1 MLHSRLCIFILHSQ
15 LRNKIKPVNG
25 LLCATI
31 ALVIKMKFS
40 KNFETYTE
48 WLISQTTE
56 SDYKNRIIR
65 MYNLHPEATLSQ
77 LRGHAK
83 TKEKMLS
90 EKTILPVGKRAWR
103 LLSPREKL
111 SREKSLE
118 VLSDM
123 RRNNKSLTKASRDK
137 GISIKTVRD
146 SIRAFK
152 KVGNRWIPKAY
163 DRISRVMV
171 INENGRMTSIEV
183 NDSRI
188 ASKIGRYHNAVK
200 KYLETGDNSE
210 LRKFDGMK
218 IKDAQG
224 NTHTLETD
232 TDAIDKIAEGIEEP
246 EFYDI
251 YKV

>member
-1 MLHSRLCIFILHSQ
+1 
-15 LRNKIKPVNG
+15 
-25 LLCATI
+25 
-31 ALVIKMKFS
+31 MKFG
-40 KNFETYTE
+40 KNFDTYTE

-56 SDYKNRIIR
+56 SDYKNRITR
-65 MYNLHPEATLSQ
+65 MHNLHPEATLSQ

-83 TKEKMLS
+83 TIEKMLS
-90 EKTILPVGKRAWR
+90 EKHVLPVEKRSWKT
-103 LLSPREKL
+103 LSPREKL

-123 RRNNKSLTKASRDK
+123 RRNHKSLTKASRDK
-137 GISIKTVRD
+137 GISIKSVLD
-146 SIRAFK
+146 NIRAFK

-163 DRISRVMV
+163 DRISRVMA
-171 INENGRMTSIEV
+171 INEDGRIVSIEIK
-183 NDSRI
+183 DSRT

-200 KYLETGDNSE
+200 KYLETGDDSE
-210 LRKFDGMK
+210 LKKFEGMK

-232 TDAIDKIAEGIEEP
+232 TKAIDEIAEGIEEP

>member
-1 MLHSRLCIFILHSQ
+1 MH
-15 LRNKIKPVNG
+15 
-25 LLCATI
+25 
-31 ALVIKMKFS
+31 
-40 KNFETYTE
+40 
-48 WLISQTTE
+48 
-56 SDYKNRIIR
+56 
-65 MYNLHPEATLSQ
+65 NLHPEATLSQ

-83 TKEKMLS
+83 VKEKMLS
-90 EKTILPVGKRAWR
+90 EKTILPLEKRTWKS
-103 LLSPREKL
+103 LSPREKL

-146 SIRAFK
+146 SIGAFK
-152 KVGNRWIPKAY
+152 KVGSRWIPKAY

-171 INENGRMTSIEV
+171 INENGQMTSIEI
-183 NDSRI
+183 NDSRT

-200 KYLETGDNSE
+200 KYLETGDSTE
-210 LRKFDGMK
+210 LKKFEGMK

-224 NTHTLETD
+224 NTHTFETD
-232 TDAIDKIAEGIEEP
+232 TKAINEIAEGIEEP